1 MLAWKGDIFAN
12 TSCDKNVSKSV
23 EILKVMLKT
32 LDIGCG
38 DSILM
43 DNVTTIH
50 ECCNA
55 LDHILRYMPMN
66 CCYVDLPNINDKSTE
81 SSWRTKYDLYQCF

>member
-1 MLAWKGDIFAN
+1 MLAWKGDIFVN
-12 TSCDKNVSKSV
+12 TSCDKNFLKLV

-32 LDIGCG
+32 LNIRYGNG
-38 DSILM
+38 ILT

-55 LDHILRYMPMN
+55 LDHVLRYMPIN
-66 CCYVDLPNINDKSTE
+66 CCYVDLLNINDKSTE
-81 SSWRTKYDLYQCF
+81 LS